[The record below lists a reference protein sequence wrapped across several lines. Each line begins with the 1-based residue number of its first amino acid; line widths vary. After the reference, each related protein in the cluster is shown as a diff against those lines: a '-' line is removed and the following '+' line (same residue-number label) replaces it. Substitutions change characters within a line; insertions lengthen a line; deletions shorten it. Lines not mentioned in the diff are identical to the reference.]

1 MWGTGKMSESEK
13 FQRHIHNERLKR
25 QRERE
30 ERRKMLIAQASVPPT
45 EEHAQEFRRQQV
57 IQAKL
62 DEEARQHAEQ
72 HRMAE
77 QQEREQR
84 EQARL
89 QTLIRLQQAINRIGQ
104 TIAAAAAAEEEGRQ
118 SGTAEAAAP
127 PPPNSSVPDS
137 SPAGVMSSA
146 SSMPGGVASSAALM
160 GRHLSRPGLV
170 SLPHLDLK
178 EEAAAQMAALKEV
191 RAKRRTEE
199 RVARATAA
207 NQSRLSGATGRA
219 AADRASDR
227 RPAAQRQSSTEM
239 GTPVH
244 PALASP
250 AHVRALDVREAE
262 LHAEIRLLEAQVE
275 IAIKR
280 SPRHSH
286 SHSRSHSRSQSH
298 RSEGSGTTP
307 RTQSQAAWGGQPSGQ
322 SARSAW
328 SERSERSERSEKSSP
343 RPKSTGR
350 DTHRGGV
357 SSPSHVQQTI
367 DERLQS
373 IISETASRQGVAA
386 GWKRAPS
393 WL

>member
-1 MWGTGKMSESEK
+1 
-13 FQRHIHNERLKR
+13 
-25 QRERE
+25 
-30 ERRKMLIAQASVPPT
+30 
-45 EEHAQEFRRQQV
+45 
-57 IQAKL
+57 
-62 DEEARQHAEQ
+62 
-72 HRMAE
+72 
-77 QQEREQR
+77 
-84 EQARL
+84 
-89 QTLIRLQQAINRIGQ
+89 
-104 TIAAAAAAEEEGRQ
+104 
-118 SGTAEAAAP
+118 
-127 PPPNSSVPDS
+127 
-137 SPAGVMSSA
+137 
-146 SSMPGGVASSAALM
+146 MPGGVASGAALM

-219 AADRASDR
+219 AADRAADR

-250 AHVRALDVREAE
+250 ARVRALDVREAE

-286 SHSRSHSRSQSH
+286 SHSRSHSRSHLHSHSRSQSH